1 MPDIQDILD
10 QITECPGNAGAVLA
24 TADGLL
30 MASSGALHGD
40 VAAATA
46 ASLVLAGK
54 EALSALGRRP
64 WVEQLIW
71 SDTQVWY
78 QTQLHG
84 THVLL
89 LVCDDHGHAGALRWT
104 ARRMVQQLEPSLHQ
118 L

>member
-10 QITECPGNAGAVLA
+10 QITECPGSAGAVLA

-30 MASSGALHGD
+30 MASAGALHGD
-40 VAAATA
+40 VAAAAA
-46 ASLVLAGK
+46 ASLTQAGQ
-54 EALSALGRRP
+54 EALAALGQRP

-78 QTQLHG
+78 LTQLHG

-89 LVCDDHGHAGALRWT
+89 LVCDDHSHAGALRWT
-104 ARRMVQQLEPSLHQ
+104 ARRMALQLEPTLLQ

>member
-10 QITECPGNAGAVLA
+10 QITECPGKAGAVLA

-30 MASSGALHGD
+30 MASSGTLHGD
-40 VAAATA
+40 VAAAVA
-46 ASLVLAGK
+46 ASMALGGK
-54 EALSALGRRP
+54 EALAALGGRP

-89 LVCDDHGHAGALRWT
+89 LVCDDHSHAGALRWT
-104 ARRMVQQLEPSLHQ
+104 ARRMAQQLGPTLLQ

>member
-1 MPDIQDILD
+1 MPDIQDVLD
-10 QITECPGNAGAVLA
+10 EISECPGKTGVVLA

-30 MASSGALHGD
+30 MASAGTLHGD
-40 VAAATA
+40 VAAAVA
-46 ASLVLAGK
+46 ASVASAGE
-54 EALSALGRRP
+54 EALATLGGRP

-78 QTQLHG
+78 QTQLNG

-89 LVCDDHGHAGALRWT
+89 LVCDDHSHAGLLRWT
-104 ARRMVQQLEPSLHQ
+104 AQRMAQQLRSTLLQ

>member
-1 MPDIQDILD
+1 MPEIQEILE
-10 QITECPGNAGAVLA
+10 QINECPGNAGAVLA

-30 MASSGALHGD
+30 MACSGSLHGD
-40 VAAATA
+40 VAAAVVA
-46 ASLVLAGK
+46 GLAMTGR
-54 EALSALGRRP
+54 EALAALGNRP

-89 LVCDDHGHAGALRWT
+89 LVSDDHGHAGTLRWT
-104 ARRMVQQLEPSLHQ
+104 AGRMAQQLKPALLQ

>member
-54 EALSALGRRP
+54 EALSALGKRP
-64 WVEQLIW
+64 WVEQLI
-71 SDTQVWY
+71 WY

-104 ARRMVQQLEPSLHQ
+104 ARRMVQQLEPSLLQ